1 MQLPALPDLLFEEP
15 YLAVSLGLTAA
26 ILVGNLAAMAYWA
39 RLEATRREVST
50 LRVFVYLLTF
60 YGLLHYLY
68 ARLVR
73 DPLDERSFPA
83 TRRERLVATYTA
95 ATTVGVLAAVVLA
108 PPDPLT
114 QVAYV
119 PPLFA
124 LGCLA
129 SYLWLSWRRP
139 DRQRVEA

>member
-1 MQLPALPDLLFEEP
+1 MQLPAFPDLLFENP
-15 YLAVSLGLTAA
+15 YLAVAFGLTVA
-26 ILVGNLAAMAYWA
+26 ILVGNLVSMAYWA

-73 DPLDERSFPA
+73 DPPDERSFPA

-95 ATTVGVLAAVVLA
+95 AATVGVLASFVLA
-108 PPDPLT
+108 PPDPFT
-114 QVAYV
+114 QVAYI

-124 LGCLA
+124 VGA
-129 SYLWLSWRRP
+129 IGTYLWLSWRRP
-139 DRQRVEA
+139 GRPKVEA